1 MNDTVGRRKSLKSYV
16 IGGAVGALAV
26 LVVGFSTGWIVTGAR
41 MQSEVQQATVAAF
54 AQICESNALASWKQQ
69 GKSIENLGGWG
80 NDSREA
86 LAKRFA
92 PTLPSDA
99 TYRQKVIDSCNDM
112 LRPV

>member
-1 MNDTVGRRKSLKSYV
+1 MNAPVGKRKSLEPYV
-16 IGGAVGALAV
+16 LGGAIGAVAV

-41 MQSEVQQATVAAF
+41 MQSEVQQAEVAVF
-54 AQICESNALASWKQQ
+54 AQICEDDALASWKQQ
-69 GKSIENLGGWG
+69 GKDIETLGGWG

-86 LAKRFA
+86 LAERFA

-99 TYRQKVIDSCNDM
+99 SYRQKVIDSCDEM